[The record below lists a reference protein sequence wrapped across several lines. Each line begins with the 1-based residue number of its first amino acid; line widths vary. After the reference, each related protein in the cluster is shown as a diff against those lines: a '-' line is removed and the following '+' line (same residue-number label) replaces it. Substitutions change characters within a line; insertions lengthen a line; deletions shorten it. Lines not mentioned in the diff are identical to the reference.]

1 MEQYYVFLP
10 MTIIFILGL
19 IVIIPRI
26 LKDRKEVDSNLQDF
40 KYSNFWL
47 RLLAFLIDLTILLV
61 CNGIIAI
68 IFNLE
73 LKDKISDFG
82 FFAIF
87 RHPVGI
93 LTGWLYFS
101 IFESSTLMATLGKLT
116 VRIKVMDCQGVRITF
131 LRATGRYFGKYISS
145 FLLCMGFLMIFF
157 MKKKQ
162 ALHDI
167 FAATIVIKN

>member
-1 MEQYYVFLP
+1 MEQYYVYLP
-10 MTIIFILGL
+10 MTILFVLGL

-26 LKDRKEVDSNLQDF
+26 LKDRKEVDSNIQNF
-40 KYSNFWL
+40 KYSNFWV
-47 RLLAFLIDLTILLV
+47 RLLAFFIDLAILLV
-61 CNGIIAI
+61 FNGIIAI
-68 IFNLE
+68 ILNLE
-73 LKDKISDFG
+73 LKDKIFDFG

-101 IFESSTLMATLGKLT
+101 IFESSSLMATLGKLI
-116 VRIKVMDCQGVRITF
+116 VRIKVKDYQGVRITF

-162 ALHDI
+162 ALHDV
-167 FAATIVIKN
+167 FAGTIIIKN